1 MANAIG
7 RVNFMSDAKKSKRV
21 TVDWSM
27 WDGQSTDI
35 VLQKALAGGSV
46 ATAGNLRHSAS
57 SRPAK
62 GAVEKRIHITI
73 SKYCC

>member
-1 MANAIG
+1 
-7 RVNFMSDAKKSKRV
+7 MSGLRKNNRV

-35 VLQKALAGGSV
+35 TLKKEMSRVANAPANNAGRASATRPLKAAGERK
-46 ATAGNLRHSAS
+46 LHL
-57 SRPAK
+57 
-62 GAVEKRIHITI
+62 TI